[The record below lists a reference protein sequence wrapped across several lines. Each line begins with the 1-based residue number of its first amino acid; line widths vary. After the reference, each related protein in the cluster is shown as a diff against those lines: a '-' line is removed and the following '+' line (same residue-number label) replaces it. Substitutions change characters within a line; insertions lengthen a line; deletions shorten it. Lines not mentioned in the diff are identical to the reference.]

1 MSRSTDRAGT
11 GARRFGLLLVLAG
24 WAFGAGAGVDPAS
37 LEFARV
43 ASRRFMLDNEL
54 TLCEYAPRTAVA
66 AGVQHPALTN
76 GLTVVGGYWP
86 AAHYRIRV
94 EGLPAEIAFA
104 KRDGEVV
111 LRFPVAG
118 KNLPKPP
125 FDFSVLMTC
134 GHRPAVFAT
143 KEGKTSLL
151 DIPEFP
157 RDLNPRLRANL
168 QAWKFCFGG
177 QVSAA
182 RASLSAGIGQAD
194 VRFVT
199 TGRDNAL
206 YMEGN
211 RVFFTF
217 SARAYGAYQAVASFD
232 PSLFDVRLEGVI
244 LFDYGDGELRND
256 LASHLFY
263 DDVEGFW
270 KGYASNFSTGTDA
283 LGQRREGG
291 LNAVWSERNPLHGL
305 SVMRAKDLALTGMNE
320 DPCATWDEAA
330 KRWSLLVSEF
340 TPGGIRASLL
350 QSRTWDG
357 TFVNVAG
364 PVERDS
370 TGTTITRIGGV
381 RYCLSGSADRACY
394 VYSYPDL
401 KMRGKLK
408 FDFPPWDAATCP
420 NGRVWP
426 CLAELPD
433 GYPFRYILLTM
444 DRANFPG
451 MPRPNWT
458 YGGLCFYGAN

>member
-1 MSRSTDRAGT
+1 MPGKVRVWVALV
-11 GARRFGLLLVLAG
+11 GAVVGFAVE
-24 WAFGAGAGVDPAS
+24 AGVDPTQ

-54 TLCEYAPRTAVA
+54 TLCEYAPKTAVA
-66 AGVQHPALTN
+66 KSVQYPQLTN

-86 AAHYRIRV
+86 AAHYQIRV
-94 EGLPAEIAFA
+94 EALPAVIAFA
-104 KRDGEVV
+104 TKEGEVKM
-111 LRFPVAG
+111 RFPVDG
-118 KNLPKPP
+118 PNLPNPP
-125 FDFSVLMTC
+125 FDFSVMMTC
-134 GHRPAVFAT
+134 GHRPATFVT
-143 KEGKTSLL
+143 KDGETRLQKIVG
-151 DIPEFP
+151 IPK
-157 RDLNPRLRANL
+157 DVNPRLRTNL
-168 QAWKFCFGG
+168 QKWKFCVGG
-177 QVSAA
+177 SVSSA

-199 TGRDNAL
+199 TGRDNRL

-211 RVFFTF
+211 RAFFTF

-256 LASHLFY
+256 LASHLFR

-270 KGYASNFSTGTDA
+270 KGYSSNFSTGSDA
-283 LGQRREGG
+283 LGKRRQGG

-305 SVMRAKDLALTGMNE
+305 SVMRAKGLNLTGMNE
-320 DPCATWDEAA
+320 DPCATWDEAD
-330 KRWSLLVSEF
+330 KRWSLLVSKF
-340 TPGGIRASLL
+340 TPNGIRAAML
-350 QSRTWDG
+350 QARDWDG
-357 TFVNVAG
+357 DFFNKG
-364 PVERDS
+364 FPVEEDS
-370 TGTTITRIGGV
+370 TGTTITRIDGV

-401 KMRGKLK
+401 KMLGKLK
-408 FDFPPWDAATCP
+408 FDFPPWDDSCR

-433 GYPFRYILLTM
+433 GYPFRYVMLTM

-451 MPRPNWT
+451 MPKPNWT
-458 YGGLCFYGAN
+458 YGGLCLYGANMNEKR

>member
-1 MSRSTDRAGT
+1 MKTWLMVVVLGGVL
-11 GARRFGLLLVLAG
+11 GAS
-24 WAFGAGAGVDPAS
+24 AGVDPTS

-54 TLCEYAPRTAVA
+54 TLCEYAPKTAVA
-66 AGVQHPALTN
+66 AEVQYPALTN
-76 GLTVVGGYWP
+76 GLTVVGGFWP

-94 EGLPAEIAFA
+94 ESLPAEIAFA
-104 KRDGEVV
+104 TKDGDVKM
-111 LRFPVAG
+111 RFPVQG
-118 KNLPKPP
+118 KDLPKPP

-134 GHRPAVFAT
+134 GHKPATFVT
-143 KEGKTSLL
+143 KDGKTRLL
-151 DIPEFP
+151 EIVPILEKI
-157 RDLNPRLRANL
+157 NPRLRENL
-168 QAWKFCFGG
+168 QKWKFCFGG
-177 QVSAA
+177 KVSFA

-199 TGRDNAL
+199 TGRDNKL

-211 RVFFTF
+211 RAFFTF

-232 PSLFDVRLEGVI
+232 PSLFDVRLEGVV

-256 LASHLFY
+256 LASHLFF
-263 DDVEGFW
+263 DDVDGFW

-283 LGQRREGG
+283 LGKRREGG
-291 LNAVWSERNPLHGL
+291 LNAVWSEKNPLHGL
-305 SVMRAKDLALTGMNE
+305 SVMRAKDIGLSGMNE
-320 DPCATWDEAA
+320 DPCATWDEEA
-330 KRWSLLVSEF
+330 KRWSLFVSEF
-340 TPGGIRASLL
+340 TKKGIRASMY

-357 TFVNVAG
+357 VFVNTAK

-370 TGTTITRIGGV
+370 TGTTITRIGGI
-381 RYCLSGSADRACY
+381 RYCLAGSADRACY

-401 KMRGKLK
+401 LMRGKLK
-408 FDFPPWDAATCP
+408 FDFPPWGEKTCR

-433 GYPFRYILLTM
+433 GFPFRYILLTM

-451 MPRPNWT
+451 MPQPNWT
-458 YGGLCFYGAN
+458 YGGLCLYGAN

>member
-1 MSRSTDRAGT
+1 MR
-11 GARRFGLLLVLAG
+11 GLKIWAALAVMCG
-24 WAFGAGAGVDPAS
+24 GLALEAGVDPAS
-37 LEFARV
+37 LEFARL

-66 AGVQHPALTN
+66 AHVQYPALTN

-94 EGLPAEIAFA
+94 EKLPAEIAFA
-104 KRDGEVV
+104 AKGGEVAM
-111 LRFPVAG
+111 RFPVTG
-118 KNLPKPP
+118 ENLPEPP
-125 FDFSVLMTC
+125 FDYSVLMTC
-134 GHRPAVFAT
+134 GHRPATLVTKDGQTRLLGIAT
-143 KEGKTSLL
+143 
-151 DIPEFP
+151 IPEGV
-157 RDLNPRLRANL
+157 NPRLRANM
-168 QAWKFCFGG
+168 QKWKFCFGG
-177 QVSAA
+177 GVSSAK
-182 RASLSAGIGQAD
+182 ASLSAGVGQAD

-199 TGRDNAL
+199 TGRDGRL
-206 YMEGN
+206 YMEGD
-211 RVFFTF
+211 RAFFTF
-217 SARAYGAYQAVASFD
+217 SARGYGAYQAVASFD

-283 LGQRREGG
+283 LGKRREGG

-305 SVMRAKDLALTGMNE
+305 TVVRAKDLGLKGMNE
-320 DPCATWDEAA
+320 DPCAVWDEEA

-340 TPGGIRASLL
+340 TPKGIRASML

-357 TFVNVAG
+357 TFVNVAVR
-364 PVERDS
+364 VERDPS
-370 TGTTITRIGGV
+370 GTTIARIGGV
-381 RYCLSGSADRACY
+381 RDCFSGSADRACY

-408 FDFPPWDAATCP
+408 FDFPPWGTGCS

-426 CLAELPD
+426 CVAELPD
-433 GYPFRYILLTM
+433 GYPFRYVMLTM
-444 DRANFPG
+444 DRANVPG
-451 MPRPNWT
+451 MPNPNWT
-458 YGGLCFYGAN
+458 YGGLIFYGAN